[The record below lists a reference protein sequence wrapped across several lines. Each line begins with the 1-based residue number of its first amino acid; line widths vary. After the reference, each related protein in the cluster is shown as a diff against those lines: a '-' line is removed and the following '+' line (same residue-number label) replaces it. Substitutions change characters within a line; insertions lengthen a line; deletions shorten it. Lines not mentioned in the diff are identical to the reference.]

1 MILTVC
7 LNPTFQMVTLLKDG
21 LRFDQVNRAY
31 RTYHSLAGKGFNV
44 ARVLSQLGADA
55 IHLTHLGGT
64 RRDEFLQR
72 AAMLSWSPPVT
83 DAAFSFLIED
93 PRFAWI
99 GDHIALGEGA
109 IEIAW
114 ADSRS
119 EIRTCHTLLDI
130 SAGTTTEIVEEP
142 APVSPETEQA
152 IWARYREVIPRCS
165 TVVFSGTST
174 PGYSDSLIPEMV
186 AAARWAGCRVVLDI
200 RGGQLI
206 EALDHSPDVIKPNMM
221 EFCSTFLPGLGF
233 VEQDASEKTYAVVR
247 EEMRRLARAYQV
259 SIILTNGREPVLFT
273 DPSGERIESS
283 PLPSGIPR
291 AEVMNSVGAGDAFS
305 AGLAFGMEQ
314 ELPLDQCVLLGQFC
328 GILNTMQL
336 YPGTILTSDRG
347 RHSLLQ

>member
-7 LNPTFQMVTLLKDG
+7 LNPTFQMITLLKEG

-44 ARVLSQLGADA
+44 ARVISQLGADT

-64 RRDEFLQR
+64 RKDEFLQR
-72 AAMLSWSPPVT
+72 ADRLSFSPPVT
-83 DAAFSFLIED
+83 DEAFRYLIQDPSFSWIEEYLN
-93 PRFAWI
+93 
-99 GDHIALGEGA
+99 LGEGR

-142 APVSPETEQA
+142 APVSPETEQM

-174 PGYSDSLIPEMV
+174 PGYSDSLIPEMA
-186 AAARWAGCRVVLDI
+186 AAARWAGCRVILDI
-200 RGGQLI
+200 RGRQLI
-206 EALDHSPDVIKPNMM
+206 EALDHSPDIIKPNMM
-221 EFCSTFLPGLGF
+221 EFCSTFLPDLGF
-233 VEQDASEKTYAVVR
+233 SEQDASEETYAVVQ
-247 EEMRRLARAYQV
+247 EEMLRLARAYQV

-273 DPSGERIESS
+273 DPSGECIESS
-283 PLPSGIPR
+283 PLPSGLPR

-305 AGLAFGMEQ
+305 AGLAYGMEHG
-314 ELPLDQCVLLGQFC
+314 LPLDRCVRLGQFC
-328 GILNTMQL
+328 GIINTMQL
-336 YPGTILTSDRG
+336 YPGTILAPSR
-347 RHSLLQ
+347 